1 MMKQAINKI
10 KNNKTLMG
18 LVSAVFVLVLGVVL
32 ITVGKSL
39 ASNDSSILR
48 NQTVDG
54 LSFENAE
61 ISCESGVCTFTVD
74 VYNENKE
81 KYTLKDI
88 DLEFKQSDDSVITLV
103 GYIGESLES
112 EEGRKLTASID
123 KNIEDSVG
131 LEYKINK

>member
-1 MMKQAINKI
+1 MKEIMNRIMKNKMV
-10 KNNKTLMG
+10 MG
-18 LVSAVFVLVLGVVL
+18 LLSAVFVLVIGIVL

-54 LSFENAE
+54 LSFENAA

-88 DLEFKQSDDSVITLV
+88 DLNFKQSDDTVITLI
-103 GYIGESLES
+103 GYIGEELES

>member
-1 MMKQAINKI
+1 MMKQIMNEI

-18 LVSAVFVLVLGVVL
+18 LVSAVFVLVVGVVL

-39 ASNDSSILR
+39 ATTDSSILR

-54 LSFENAE
+54 LSFENAN

-88 DLEFKQSDDSVITLV
+88 DLNFKQSDDSIITLV
-103 GYIGESLES
+103 GYIGSELES
-112 EEGRKLTASID
+112 EEGRKITASID
-123 KNIEDSVG
+123 KDIESSVD

>member
-1 MMKQAINKI
+1 MKQIMNKI

-18 LVSAVFVLVLGVVL
+18 LVSAVFVLVVGVVL

-39 ASNDSSILR
+39 ATTDSSILR

-54 LSFENAE
+54 LSFENAN

-74 VYNENKE
+74 VYNENKST
-81 KYTLKDI
+81 YALKDI
-88 DLEFKQSDDSVITLV
+88 DINFKQSDDSVITLV

-123 KNIEDSVG
+123 KNIEDSIE

>member
-1 MMKQAINKI
+1 MKEVMNKI
-10 KNNKTLMG
+10 KKNKALMG
-18 LVSAVFVLVLGVVL
+18 LLSAVFVLVLGIVL

-54 LSFENAE
+54 LSFENAA

-74 VYNENKE
+74 VYNENKS

-103 GYIGESLES
+103 GYIGEELES

-131 LEYKINK
+131 LKYKINK